1 MGDVEGGGFQLF
13 SRCWRLSNFHKK
25 RFWGEKQANLSNAAM
40 KKGGCCQSSFTR
52 EWKSWRCRQIFRIN
66 KQGKVENVLCWA
78 KKFDLFYYYFSRPSN
93 MDEALV
99 TLFLAVTLQSSSIIH
114 YGIEILNISWLPV
127 KRRWC
132 NSSTEPNAFCVP
144 KEYL

>member
-78 KKFDLFYYYFSRPSN
+78 KKFDLF
-93 MDEALV
+93 L
-99 TLFLAVTLQSSSIIH
+99 LLLQSSIK
-114 YGIEILNISWLPV
+114 YGWGSSNPISSCHITKQFYNSLWHRNLNISWLPV

>member
-66 KQGKVENVLCWA
+66 KQRKVKNVLCRA

-99 TLFLAVTLQSSSIIH
+99 TLFLAVTFQSSSIIH
-114 YGIEILNISWLPV
+114 YGIENLNISWLPV

>member
-1 MGDVEGGGFQLF
+1 
-13 SRCWRLSNFHKK
+13 
-25 RFWGEKQANLSNAAM
+25 
-40 KKGGCCQSSFTR
+40 
-52 EWKSWRCRQIFRIN
+52 
-66 KQGKVENVLCWA
+66 
-78 KKFDLFYYYFSRPSN
+78 